1 MAEGY
6 PFGRLADNR
15 YGNESQMT
23 AQHESIVAT
32 LATAIGSYAT
42 VATGDVATS
51 ISGRTFFRRD
61 LPSSPSICMVEP
73 SIVLVA
79 QGEKRT
85 WVGGEAYHYNT
96 SRSLLTSL
104 DVLAHSEVLDASP
117 DWPRLALTL
126 KIDLRTVAELIA

>member
-1 MAEGY
+1 
-6 PFGRLADNR
+6 
-15 YGNESQMT
+15 
-23 AQHESIVAT
+23 
-32 LATAIGSYAT
+32 
-42 VATGDVATS
+42 
-51 ISGRTFFRRD
+51 
-61 LPSSPSICMVEP
+61 MVEP